1 MDCAVEALLEHGT
14 LIVFG
19 WVFAVQV
26 GVPIPTVPLLF
37 VVGGSSRIRVG
48 QFRVYD
54 GASALLGTYA
64 AIKDIERRRS
74 HARVPSA

>member
-37 VVGGSSRIRVG
+37 AVGGSSGIRVG